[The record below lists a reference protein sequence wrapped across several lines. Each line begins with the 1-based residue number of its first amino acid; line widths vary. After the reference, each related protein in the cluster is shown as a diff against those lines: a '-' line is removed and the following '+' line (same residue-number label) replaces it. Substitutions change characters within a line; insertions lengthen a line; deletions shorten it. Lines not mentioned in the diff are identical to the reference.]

1 MDNIYESIE
10 KRTGGDIYIGVVGPV
25 RSGKSTFIKK
35 FMEALVIPNIA
46 DAQERVRAIDEL
58 PQSAAGRT
66 IMTTQ
71 PNFIPQ
77 QRVKIVIGENQNL
90 NVRLV
95 DCVGYMIKGAQGD
108 SEEGKPRMVK
118 TPWFKQP
125 VPFEKAAR
133 TGTQKV
139 IREHSTIGIVIT
151 TDGSVTDIPRE
162 NYIEAEGKV
171 ITQLKEIN
179 KPFVVVLNSVTP
191 NAQSVQ
197 SIANSLSTKYSVP
210 VIRANCLDLDK
221 GKIEEI
227 LSMALTQFTVKEI
240 SITLPKWL
248 VMQPN
253 DFRPKAKIKENIRKS
268 FENAEKISN
277 ISKSVAVLSDTEY
290 IENVECTGIDYG
302 TGCVR
307 IQSVIDKNLYYDTL
321 QSISGTDVKDDWAL
335 MQLMKD
341 LMYAKGEY
349 DKLAPALQQ
358 VEATGYGIVMPS
370 DEKLRLEEPEMV
382 KQGSRYGIK
391 LTASAPSLHI
401 IKADISTTVS
411 PIIGN
416 ESNGEDM
423 VASMLANFENNP
435 LGIWQSNLLG
445 NSLKELVNQGLNAK
459 LMNIPPEAREKL
471 AGTIERV
478 VNEGCQGLICIIL

>member
-1 MDNIYESIE
+1 M
-10 KRTGGDIYIGVVGPV
+10 
-25 RSGKSTFIKK
+25 
-35 FMEALVIPNIA
+35 
-46 DAQERVRAIDEL
+46 
-58 PQSAAGRT
+58 
-66 IMTTQ
+66 
-71 PNFIPQ
+71 
-77 QRVKIVIGENQNL
+77 
-90 NVRLV
+90 
-95 DCVGYMIKGAQGD
+95 
-108 SEEGKPRMVK
+108 
-118 TPWFKQP
+118 
-125 VPFEKAAR
+125 
-133 TGTQKV
+133 
-139 IREHSTIGIVIT
+139 
-151 TDGSVTDIPRE
+151 
-162 NYIEAEGKV
+162 
-171 ITQLKEIN
+171 
-179 KPFVVVLNSVTP
+179 
-191 NAQSVQ
+191 
-197 SIANSLSTKYSVP
+197 
-210 VIRANCLDLDK
+210 
-221 GKIEEI
+221 
-227 LSMALTQFTVKEI
+227 
-240 SITLPKWL
+240 
-248 VMQPN
+248 
-253 DFRPKAKIKENIRKS
+253 
-268 FENAEKISN
+268 
-277 ISKSVAVLSDTEY
+277 AVLSDTEY

-445 NSLKELVNQGLNAK
+445 NFLKELVNQGLNAK